1 MIIGNLITLGEYLD
15 KFSLRT
21 LRRLFILLLRIRNP
35 DPLYQGFN
43 LLPSIDVLIPV
54 AGKDAKHLELVLS
67 NLQKF
72 CKNPINTIYIVTP
85 NKNSL
90 KIKNSNNIKI
100 FNDSEFL
107 SIDIESLKKN
117 QPDCYNWCVQ
127 QLIKLNSI
135 KVINSDYILWLD
147 SDTLLNN
154 YRTFVTKN
162 HQLEIISDEFH
173 RPYFVGLKKSFSFR
187 IPIIRLS
194 RVSHHALINTKVFK
208 MFEDDHN
215 IKSINDWLNVILNSI
230 DKKDIKSEKHNWFIF
245 GTSSFSEYEL
255 YSLILDK
262 YKVPRKKVY
271 WWNESRKASIYNED
285 FIAIEDGV
293 LEKLSL
299 RIRPNKPYSISFHS
313 WNQT

>member
-1 MIIGNLITLGEYLD
+1 ME
-15 KFSLRT
+15 KFTLRT
-21 LRRLFILLLRIRNP
+21 LRRLFILLLRTRNP
-35 DPLYQGFN
+35 DPLKQDLG
-43 LLPSIDVLIPV
+43 LLPNIDVLIPV
-54 AGKDAKHLELVLS
+54 AGKDVKHLDLVLS

-72 CKNPINTIYIVTP
+72 CLNPINTIYIVTP
-85 NKNSL
+85 NKNGL
-90 KIKNSNNIKI
+90 DIKISNNIKI
-100 FNDSEFL
+100 ISDSEFL

-135 KVINSDYILWLD
+135 KVINADYILWLD
-147 SDTLLNN
+147 SDTLINN

-173 RPYFVGLKKSFSFR
+173 RPYFVGLKKSFSFK
-187 IPIIRLS
+187 IPIIRFS

-208 MFEDDHN
+208 MFEDEYN

-230 DKKDIKSEKHNWFIF
+230 DKKDIRSEKHNWFIF

-262 YKVPRKKVY
+262 YKVPRKKAY
-271 WWNESRKASIYNED
+271 WWNESRQALIYTGD
-285 FIAIEDGV
+285 FIAIDDGI